1 MRGGADP
8 VARLR
13 EQGVGYVDFA
23 LRHPGRFGVMF
34 RSGLR
39 KGPAL
44 EHSARAAFMM
54 LERGVRDLYGLSAS
68 TPLAPAQ
75 WHALLSVWSVVHG
88 FAHLALAGQFSGFT
102 PPGGQ
107 AALLRETLA
116 PMLQAQLRALCP
128 SPVKVRARRKAKAP
142 G

>member
-1 MRGGADP
+1 

-34 RSGLR
+34 RSGLP

-44 EHSARAAFMM
+44 EHSAHAAFMA
-54 LERGVRDLYGLSAS
+54 LERGVRDLYGLTASA
-68 TPLAPAQ
+68 PLAPAQ
-75 WHALLSVWSVVHG
+75 WHTLLSMWSVVHG
-88 FAHLALAGQFSGFT
+88 FANLTLAGQFGGFT
-102 PPGGQ
+102 PPGGS

-116 PMLQAQLRALCP
+116 PMLQAQLSALRP
-128 SPVKVRARRKAKAP
+128 SPAKAGARRKAKAS